1 MAEKILIVED
11 EITRQETLAY
21 NLRRQRNLVE
31 VIGDGLAV
39 LNSFRESKT
48 DLIVLDIMLPN
59 LVD

>member
-1 MAEKILIVED
+1 LAEKILIVED